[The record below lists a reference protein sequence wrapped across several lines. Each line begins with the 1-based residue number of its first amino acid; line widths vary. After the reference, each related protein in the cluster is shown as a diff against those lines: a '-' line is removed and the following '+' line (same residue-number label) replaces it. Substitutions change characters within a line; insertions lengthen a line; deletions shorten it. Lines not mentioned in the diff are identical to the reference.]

1 MSATAALAA
10 SRPRRGPRRRSTASS
25 RSVDRAPALLGARG
39 PLSRAPSLALALAFA
54 SGFARAASADC
65 SAARRPGAVRRR
77 RRAETCASSSSR
89 EPRVPPRAPA
99 PSAAASAWSANR
111 SATASAAARVAGDA
125 EGAPRA
131 RHASDRN
138 PRGRGLVAASSV
150 RTPAE
155 SSASLFFATPFET
168 SAASSSSSFSA
179 GEARSSSRRRS
190 VASRSSSASAA
201 TTSSAGGG
209 EAPPAS
215 AASLAAI
222 GASASRAT
230 GQCLV
235 ATSKEGWRARI
246 DARRRAARARTSFAS
261 FAVAREVEEEEID
274 PGTTLVGCPSSS
286 ESRRAAFSLASAFS
300 SHTLDA
306 TRSSAVAHVAIG
318 SRYAPTCSPIARVA
332 SAAARRNPAGRFEPS
347 RTSRS
352 RCANDA
358 SDAARSHHSAALVS
372 LPGPQLAVR
381 SNASDQEDPPLVE
394 ASAAG
399 GGSRGW
405 TTSRISGAISRA
417 SSLPIHAS
425 AAALSGACFPLRFLS
440 LGSSART
447 TSDANAGRC
456 SALTTASSPDRL
468 NPTSSSRHVSGCATL
483 ATRSASSGESRCGRR
498 HCPRHRT
505 ASCAVAGSSAL
516 THRSSDARTPSPTP
530 PSRARTFRPPPSA
543 SRWTASH
550 SRRPARYARPPRRD
564 PSGLGASN
572 ARNAKAR
579 GLGSRAA
586 ASGDAATERRT
597 RPRRVQRSVPCSTGY
612 ANARAFD

>member
-39 PLSRAPSLALALAFA
+39 PFVPPPPRGPSRAPSLALAFA

-89 EPRVPPRAPA
+89 APRVPRASA

-138 PRGRGLVAASSV
+138 PRGRGLVTASSV

-168 SAASSSSSFSA
+168 SASSSSSSFSA

-261 FAVAREVEEEEID
+261 FAVARDDEEEEID
-274 PGTTLVGCPSSS
+274 PGTLVGCPSSS

-358 SDAARSHHSAALVS
+358 SDAARSHQSAALVS

-381 SNASDQEDPPLVE
+381 SNASDQEDPLVE
-394 ASAAG
+394 ASVGG

-447 TSDANAGRC
+447 MSDANAGRC

-483 ATRSASSGESRCGRR
+483 ATRSASSGESR
-498 HCPRHRT
+498 
-505 ASCAVAGSSAL
+505 
-516 THRSSDARTPSPTP
+516 
-530 PSRARTFRPPPSA
+530 
-543 SRWTASH
+543 
-550 SRRPARYARPPRRD
+550 
-564 PSGLGASN
+564 
-572 ARNAKAR
+572 
-579 GLGSRAA
+579 
-586 ASGDAATERRT
+586 
-597 RPRRVQRSVPCSTGY
+597 
-612 ANARAFD
+612 